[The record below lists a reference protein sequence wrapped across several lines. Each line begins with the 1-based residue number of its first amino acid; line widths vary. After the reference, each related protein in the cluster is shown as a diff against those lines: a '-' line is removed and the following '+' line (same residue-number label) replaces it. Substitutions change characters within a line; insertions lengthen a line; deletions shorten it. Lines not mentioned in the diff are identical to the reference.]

1 MPATRFLIAL
11 VPALVVA
18 AGNWVVVGRTAS
30 GGECVACTAWL
41 VGAPVVLAL
50 LLAAMLWRPTPPAT
64 VIVERLARSPPPPPP
79 PEPDDTPALRLLGM
93 LQEEGR
99 FVDFLAEDLAP
110 YPDEQIGAAAR
121 GIHEGCRKALGE
133 RIAFEPVLRGSEGDE
148 ITVDAGFDS
157 AAIRL
162 TGNVGGA
169 PPFRGVLRHT
179 GWRVTRA
186 ALPARRG
193 HDPRLI
199 APAEVEI
206 P

>member
-18 AGNWVVVGRTAS
+18 AGNWVVVGRAAS
-30 GGECVACTAWL
+30 GAECVACTAWL
-41 VGAPVVLAL
+41 VGAPIVLAL
-50 LLAAMLWRPTPPAT
+50 LLAAMLSRPAPPST
-64 VIVERLARSPPPPPP
+64 LIVEPLAPSAAP
-79 PEPDDTPALRLLGM
+79 PEPDDTPALRLLRM

-99 FVDFLAEDLAP
+99 FVDFLEEDLAP

-148 ITVDAGFDS
+148 VTVDAGFDP

-193 HDPRLI
+193 QDPRLI

>member
-18 AGNWVVVGRTAS
+18 AGNWVVVGRATS
-30 GGECVACTAWL
+30 GGECVACAAWL
-41 VGAPVVLAL
+41 LGAPVVLAL
-50 LLAAMLWRPTPPAT
+50 LLAAMLSRPTPPAT
-64 VIVERLARSPPPPPP
+64 VIVEPLARSAPPPPP

-148 ITVDAGFDS
+148 ITVDAGFDP

>member
-18 AGNWVVVGRTAS
+18 AGNWVVVGRVTS

-41 VGAPVVLAL
+41 VGAPIVLAL
-50 LLAAMLWRPTPPAT
+50 LLAAMLSRPTPPST
-64 VIVERLARSPPPPPP
+64 LIVEPLAPSAPP

-99 FVDFLAEDLAP
+99 FVDFLEEDLAP

-133 RIAFEPVLRGSEGDE
+133 RIAFEPVLHGSEGDE
-148 ITVDAGFDS
+148 VTVDAGFDP

-193 HDPRLI
+193 QDPRLI

>member
-1 MPATRFLIAL
+1 LLIAL
-11 VPALVVA
+11 LPALVVA
-18 AGNWVVVGRTAS
+18 AGNWAVLGRATP
-30 GGECVACTAWL
+30 GGECVACTAWI
-41 VGAPVVLAL
+41 VGAPIVLAL
-50 LLAAMLWRPTPPAT
+50 LLAAMLSRAAAPVAAPEPVTPSA
-64 VIVERLARSPPPPPP
+64 PPPPP

-99 FVDFLAEDLAP
+99 FVDFLEEDLAP

-133 RIAFEPVLRGSEGDE
+133 RIAFEPVLRGAEGDE
-148 ITVDAGFDS
+148 VTVDAGFDP

-169 PPFRGVLRHT
+169 PPFHGVLRHT
-179 GWRVTRA
+179 GWRVTHA

>member
-64 VIVERLARSPPPPPP
+64 VIVERLAPSPPPPPP